1 MKKISLICLATLLA
15 FQSCKKT
22 ETLTSEDQEIVE
34 DNSHSEQISEDA
46 SKITD
51 DAYYASTNI
60 LVRDNSSAS
69 AVLADTVKII
79 KNTADSSI
87 TVDFGTNGI
96 TCRDGRVRYG
106 KVMFKFT
113 NGYRNAG
120 RTVTQTFDG
129 YKVDDR
135 TINNSSTRTVTY
147 NGTNASGQHN
157 WTIVA
162 NMSINKANGKV
173 VTWNSTRNRIMTA
186 GASTPLNWT
195 DDVYEISGGASGVTG
210 NGTSYNLTINKNL
223 LIRIGCKYIQ
233 DGIITMTRGSVSY
246 SIDYGT
252 PTSSN
257 NCDNQATFIM
267 NGKSTAF
274 TLK

>member
-1 MKKISLICLATLLA
+1 MKKISLICLATLMA

-69 AVLADTVKII
+69 AVLADTVKIT

-106 KVMFKFT
+106 KVIFKFT

-162 NMSINKANGKV
+162 NMSITKANGKV

-257 NCDNQATFIM
+257 NCDNQATFTM
-267 NGKSTAF
+267 NGKSTVF

>member
-1 MKKISLICLATLLA
+1 MRKISILCFVALFA

-79 KNTADSSI
+79 KNATDSTI

-113 NGYRNAG
+113 NGYRKTG
-120 RTVTQTFDG
+120 SSVTQTFDG

-135 TINNSSTRTVTY
+135 SINNSSTRTITY

-162 NMSINKANGKV
+162 NMSITKANGKV
-173 VTWNSTRNRIMTA
+173 VTWNSTRTRTMTS

-210 NGTSYNLTINKNL
+210 NGTSYTLTINKNL

-233 DGIITMTRGSVSY
+233 DGIITMTRGTVSY

-257 NCDNQATFIM
+257 NCDNQATFTM
-267 NGKSTAF
+267 NGKSTVF
-274 TLK
+274 TLR

>member
-46 SKITD
+46 SKISD
-51 DAYYASTNI
+51 DAYYASSNI

-79 KNTADSSI
+79 KNTSDSSI

-113 NGYRNAG
+113 NGFRNAG
-120 RTVTQTFDG
+120 KSVTQTFDG

-147 NGTNASGQHN
+147 NGTNASGQPY

-162 NMSINKANGKV
+162 NMSIAKANGKV
-173 VTWNSTRNRIMTA
+173 VTWNSTRKRTMTA
-186 GASTPLNWT
+186 GASTPLNWS

-210 NGTSYNLTINKNL
+210 NGTSYTLTINKNL

-233 DGIITMTRGSVSY
+233 DGVITMTRGSVSY

-257 NCDNQATFIM
+257 NCDNQATFTM
-267 NGKSTAF
+267 NGKSTVF
-274 TLK
+274 TLR

>member
-1 MKKISLICLATLLA
+1 MRKISILCFAALFA

-46 SKITD
+46 SKISD
-51 DAYYASTNI
+51 DAYYASSNI

-79 KNTADSSI
+79 KNTSDSSI

-113 NGYRNAG
+113 NGFRNAG
-120 RTVTQTFDG
+120 KSVTQTFDG

-162 NMSINKANGKV
+162 NMSITKANGKV
-173 VTWNSTRNRIMTA
+173 VTWNSIRTRTMTA

-210 NGTSYNLTINKNL
+210 NGTSYTLAINKNL

-257 NCDNQATFIM
+257 NCDNQATFTM
-267 NGKSTAF
+267 NGKSTVF
-274 TLK
+274 TLR

>member
-1 MKKISLICLATLLA
+1 MKKIYLICLATLLA

-46 SKITD
+46 SKISD
-51 DAYYASTNI
+51 DAYYASSNI

-79 KNTADSSI
+79 KNTSDSSI

-113 NGYRNAG
+113 NGFRNAG
-120 RTVTQTFDG
+120 KSVTQTFDG

-162 NMSINKANGKV
+162 NMSIAKANGKV
-173 VTWNSTRNRIMTA
+173 VTWNSIRTRTMTA

-210 NGTSYNLTINKNL
+210 NGTSYTLAINKNL

-233 DGIITMTRGSVSY
+233 DGVITMTRGSVSY

-257 NCDNQATFIM
+257 NCDNQATFTM
-267 NGKSTAF
+267 NGKSTVF
-274 TLK
+274 TLR